1 MKTTKRR
8 SIRSK
13 QIERAEKIAEEEM
26 YDGFYAVITILDDNV
41 DQILR
46 INKQHWEILETFGI
60 MKSEFEARPVYVQ
73 RGRQNKGTLLNLLH

>member
-1 MKTTKRR
+1 MIVTYSPKYKAYQR

-26 YDGFYAVITILDDNV
+26 YDVFYAVITNLEDNV

-46 INKQHWEILETFGI
+46 INKQH
-60 MKSEFEARPVYVQ
+60 
-73 RGRQNKGTLLNLLH
+73 